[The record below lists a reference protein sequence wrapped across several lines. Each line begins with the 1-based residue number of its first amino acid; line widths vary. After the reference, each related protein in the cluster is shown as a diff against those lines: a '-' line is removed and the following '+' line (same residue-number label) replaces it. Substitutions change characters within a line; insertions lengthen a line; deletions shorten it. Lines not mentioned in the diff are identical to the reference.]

1 MSYLCYSYKVYKAR
15 KQLAAIDWNFHMN
28 LEAAI
33 TKAGEQIVIRKYNQR
48 TKDWDAKIITVNK
61 QFQYITVM
69 MAKIFNMR
77 KEYVDMVTRQVFLN
91 ESDPALLA
99 PTIAEKQAP
108 PSKELIIAR
117 KSRFKSGT
125 ENHSENSSSNN

>member
-1 MSYLCYSYKVYKAR
+1 MCYSYKVYKAR

-33 TKAGEQIVIRKYNQR
+33 TKAGQQIVTRKYNQR
-48 TKDWDAKIITVNK
+48 TKDWDVKIITVKK

-77 KEYVDMVTRQVFLN
+77 KEDVDMVTRQVFLN
-91 ESDPALLA
+91 ESVRADLNLVLKIIQRIPRATIKIQRQEVEMCLIVLL
-99 PTIAEKQAP
+99 T
-108 PSKELIIAR
+108 
-117 KSRFKSGT
+117 
-125 ENHSENSSSNN
+125 

>member
-1 MSYLCYSYKVYKAR
+1 
-15 KQLAAIDWNFHMN
+15 MN

-77 KEYVDMVTRQVFLN
+77 KQCEISEIVAIMPL
-91 ESDPALLA
+91 
-99 PTIAEKQAP
+99 KQLR
-108 PSKELIIAR
+108 SFE
-117 KSRFKSGT
+117 
-125 ENHSENSSSNN
+125 